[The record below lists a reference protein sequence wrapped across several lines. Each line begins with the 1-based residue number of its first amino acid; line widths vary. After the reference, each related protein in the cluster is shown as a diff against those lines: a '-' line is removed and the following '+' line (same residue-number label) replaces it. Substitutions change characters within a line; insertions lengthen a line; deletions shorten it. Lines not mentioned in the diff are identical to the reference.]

1 MMEYLVDTH
10 ALLWWD
16 TDPERIGPEAIKIF
30 QNPENTLYVSHASV
44 WELAIKVRLKKLTLP
59 SELDAWLLDS
69 VRENGFSLL
78 PIGLDAIMKTLALP
92 LHHGDPFD
100 RILIAQAIVGKWPVL
115 SSDAQWDAYPV
126 SRIWL

>member
-16 TDPERIGPEAIKIF
+16 TEPERIGPAAMKIF
-30 QNPENTLYVSHASV
+30 QDPQNTLYVSHASV
-44 WELAIKVRLKKLTLP
+44 WELAIKLRLKKLNL
-59 SELDAWLLDS
+59 SAALDAWLLDS

-78 PIGLDAIMKTLALP
+78 PISLDAIMKTQDLP

-100 RILIAQAIVGKWPVL
+100 RILIAQAVIGDWPVL

-126 SRIWL
+126 RRIW